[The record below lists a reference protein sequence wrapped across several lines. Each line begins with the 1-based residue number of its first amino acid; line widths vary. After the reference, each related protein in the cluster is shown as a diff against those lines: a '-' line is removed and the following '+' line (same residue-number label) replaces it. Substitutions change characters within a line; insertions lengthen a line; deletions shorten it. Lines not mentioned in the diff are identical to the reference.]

1 MQEYR
6 RVMVKRYGFAQIPA
20 NSDAKAL
27 EEVKSMSHGDFDW
40 GDVDTDDAEVIDVMD
55 EHGNSIQN

>member
-6 RVMVKRYGFAQIPA
+6 RVMVKRYGFAQIPS
-20 NSDAKAL
+20 NSDKEAL
-27 EEVKSMSHGDFDW
+27 EKVKLMGRGDFDW

-55 EHGNSIQN
+55 EHGNSIQS

>member
-20 NSDAKAL
+20 DSDTEAL
-27 EEVKSMSHGDFDW
+27 EEVKSMSHSDFDW
-40 GDVDTDDAEVIDVMD
+40 GDVDTDDAEVIDVLD
-55 EHGNSIQN
+55 EHGNSIQS